1 MPIIAVCPKGEEV
14 TITSLG
20 VVREPINLHTARLR
34 VNGYNA
40 TKVREALFVV
50 ADNVT
55 NIN

>member
-1 MPIIAVCPKGEEV
+1 MPIVAVCPKGEEV
-14 TITSLG
+14 TIASLG

-40 TKVREALFVV
+40 TKVRSTLLVI

-55 NIN
+55 NVN